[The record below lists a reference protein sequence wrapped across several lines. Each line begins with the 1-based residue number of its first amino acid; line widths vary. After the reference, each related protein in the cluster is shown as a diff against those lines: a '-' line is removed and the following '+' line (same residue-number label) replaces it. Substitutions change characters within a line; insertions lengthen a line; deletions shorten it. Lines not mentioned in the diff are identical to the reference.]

1 MLRIAGRIILIPLAI
16 LIAAIASGSFLVI
29 TGFVQPQIGGAVT
42 EAAIATM
49 RTLVESLMED
59 GEAIDRFGRLAKGL
73 SVLTVSVLFLP
84 LALIAAVAE
93 VFSLRWWIIQALGV
107 ALLAALLPWA
117 MMPTL
122 MAGVPLGSSLT
133 GILAAA
139 GALGGSIYWLIA
151 GRSAGAAPRSAEE
164 RATVAAPRIRKDAA

>member
-1 MLRIAGRIILIPLAI
+1 MMLRVFGRLFLIPLAI
-16 LIAAIASGSFLVI
+16 LIAAIVSGSFLVI
-29 TGFVQPQIGGAVT
+29 TGLVQPQIGGAVT
-42 EAAIATM
+42 DAAIATL

-84 LALIAAVAE
+84 LALVAAVTE
-93 VFSLRWWIIQALGV
+93 VFGIRWWIVQAVG
-107 ALLAALLPWA
+107 ASMLAALLPWA

-122 MAGVPLGSSLT
+122 MT

-139 GALGGSIYWLIA
+139 GALAGTIYWLIA
-151 GRSAGAAPRSAEE
+151 GRSAGAEPASAED
-164 RATVAAPRIRKDAA
+164 RATVAAPPPRTG